1 MYLLAFA
8 TFWLLAYIRIRNERI
23 SWNIGQL
30 IDACFYMVLGVI
42 IGGRTGY
49 ALFYGLEQFLDDPIW
64 LFRIWEGGMSFH
76 GGLLGVIAGLFV
88 WCKLNGHGFWTTMDT
103 VAPFVPLGLGLGRV
117 GNFINTELPGR
128 VTDSALGVHFPCF
141 SVVDHNFLCV
151 GEFEQV
157 TRHVSS
163 LYQAFAE
170 GVILFVV
177 LWVFSMKPK
186 ETGQVAG
193 LFLLGYGILRFVTEF
208 FRQPDPELGFVLF
221 GVLSMGQVLSTL
233 MVIGGIALLLPMSA
247 RYLQGRTQS

>member
-1 MYLLAFA
+1 
-8 TFWLLAYIRIRNERI
+8 
-23 SWNIGQL
+23 
-30 IDACFYMVLGVI
+30 
-42 IGGRTGY
+42 
-49 ALFYGLEQFLDDPIW
+49 
-64 LFRIWEGGMSFH
+64 
-76 GGLLGVIAGLFV
+76 
-88 WCKLNGHGFWTTMDT
+88 MDT
-103 VAPFVPLGLGLGRV
+103 VAPFVPLGLGLGRI

-151 GEFEQV
+151 GQFEDV

-163 LYQAFAE
+163 LYQAFSE

-186 ETGQVAG
+186 ESGQVAG
-193 LFLLGYGILRFVTEF
+193 LFLLAYGLLRFATEF

-233 MVIGGIALLLPMSA
+233 MVLGGVVLLLPMSA